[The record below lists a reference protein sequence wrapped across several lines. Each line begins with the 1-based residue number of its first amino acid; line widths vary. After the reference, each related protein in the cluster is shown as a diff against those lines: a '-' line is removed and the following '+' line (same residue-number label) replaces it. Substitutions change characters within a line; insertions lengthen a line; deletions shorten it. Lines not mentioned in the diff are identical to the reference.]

1 MRGHII
7 AFEGIDGSGKSSQAK
22 LLKDWLEAKGVPVY
36 FTEWNSSEWLHD
48 TIKEAK
54 KKNLLTPLTYSL
66 VHATDFADRYEKYI
80 LPMYRAG
87 FVVISDRY
95 VYTAYAR
102 DTVRGLSLD
111 WVKKLYSFAIKPDI
125 VFYIRVPAS
134 EALRRLKENRRKI
147 KPNEA
152 GADIFPDL
160 KPEEGFLKYQ
170 GAVLEVYDRLAPEEG
185 FHVIDGTRDPKS
197 IQMEIRQK
205 VGEVV
210 WRRRE
215 S

>member
-1 MRGHII
+1 MVGHII

-36 FTEWNSSEWLHD
+36 LTEWNSSEWLHD

-66 VHATDFADRYEKYI
+66 IHATDFADRYEKYI
-80 LPMYRAG
+80 LPMYKAG

-95 VYTAYAR
+95 IYTAYAR
-102 DTVRGLSLD
+102 DSVRGLNID
-111 WVKKLYSFAIKPDI
+111 WVAKLYSFAIKPDI
-125 VFYIRVPAS
+125 VFFIRVTAE

-152 GADIFPDL
+152 GADIYPDL
-160 KPEEGFLKYQ
+160 KPEEGFIKYQ
-170 GAVLEVYDRLAPEEG
+170 SAVLEVYDRLAKTEN
-185 FHVIDGTRDPKS
+185 FYVIDGTKDPKS
-197 IQMEIRQK
+197 IQMEIREK
-205 VGEVV
+205 VSEILWKRG
-210 WRRRE
+210 

>member
-1 MRGHII
+1 MVGHII

-36 FTEWNSSEWLHD
+36 LTEWNSSEWLHE

-66 VHATDFADRYEKYI
+66 IHATDFADRYEKYI
-80 LPMYRAG
+80 LPMYKAG

-95 VYTAYAR
+95 IYTAYAR
-102 DTVRGLSLD
+102 DSVRGLSID
-111 WVKKLYSFAIKPDI
+111 WVARLYSFAIKPDI
-125 VFYIRVPAS
+125 VFFIRVPAE

-152 GADIFPDL
+152 GADVFPDL

-170 GAVLEVYDRLAPEEG
+170 GAVLSVYDKLAPIES
-185 FHVIDGTRDPKS
+185 FYVIDGQRDPKS
-197 IQMEIRQK
+197 IQMEIREK
-205 VGEVV
+205 VSEIL
-210 WRRRE
+210 WKEE